1 MVFQALA
8 HNRFFPRFWSTRK
21 NMPAFKLHVKITR
34 STNLLSVCR
43 RKLKLSTNLHTVSY
57 NHISFRNARSQL
69 VWVLASSGF
78 YSITWRMISRSA
90 GYKIHFRKQPPF
102 RRNFFPLVWYLSFL
116 WISTPWQFV
125 HGSRVFVQL
134 NETFTQT
141 LRECLG
147 YFTQLAETSF
157 FNNVILHLNE
167 IIKNDV
173 VIQNYSCKSLPFIQ
187 RWGNLLCQSAWEN
200 HGNSWLTSTKTQ
212 VSTGRKNPS
221 RVRVSGNRC
230 NHYYRPHSSTRDHSR
245 YSRRDDCKKSNH
257 YIPYKNLFQN

>member
-147 YFTQLAETSF
+147 YFTQLSETSF
-157 FNNVILHLNE
+157 F
-167 IIKNDV
+167 
-173 VIQNYSCKSLPFIQ
+173 
-187 RWGNLLCQSAWEN
+187 
-200 HGNSWLTSTKTQ
+200 
-212 VSTGRKNPS
+212 
-221 RVRVSGNRC
+221 
-230 NHYYRPHSSTRDHSR
+230 
-245 YSRRDDCKKSNH
+245 
-257 YIPYKNLFQN
+257 